1 MSEGPMSEPD
11 VDWLA
16 GQLKEPAAAEFLIEV
31 RRIAD
36 ALERLAGKPHCDGIN
51 PETGEQCALGET
63 HVGYHVPADGRKP
76 WLDTE

>member
-1 MSEGPMSEPD
+1 MSEPD
-11 VDWLA
+11 VEWLA

-36 ALERLAGKPHCDGIN
+36 ALEYLAGKTGLCEGVN
-51 PETGEQCALGET
+51 PETGEKCVLGVT
-63 HVGYHVPADGRKP
+63 HVGYHVPKDGRKP